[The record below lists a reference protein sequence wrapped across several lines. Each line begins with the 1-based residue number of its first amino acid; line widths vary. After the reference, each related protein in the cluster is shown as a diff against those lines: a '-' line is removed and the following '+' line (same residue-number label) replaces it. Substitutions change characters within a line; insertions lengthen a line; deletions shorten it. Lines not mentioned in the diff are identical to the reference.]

1 MSQCVNFGSPSFDM
15 FLTPLWFVSSAV
27 VARVPC
33 LGSGL
38 LSVWPERPKMPV
50 LHDGEFKPGSPAG
63 TTGLQASAV
72 VCIPTSNCSGA
83 SSARLCAAWRVRTAL
98 DPHHVPWA
106 MTPSTTILIQC
117 WGGADL

>member
-1 MSQCVNFGSPSFDM
+1 MGKSVKTLIKITRMSQCVNFGSPSFDM

-27 VARVPC
+27 VAHVPC

-63 TTGLQASAV
+63 ATGLQASAV
-72 VCIPTSNCSGA
+72 VCIPTST
-83 SSARLCAAWRVRTAL
+83 ARELHPPAFVLHGVCA
-98 DPHHVPWA
+98 PP
-106 MTPSTTILIQC
+106 
-117 WGGADL
+117 